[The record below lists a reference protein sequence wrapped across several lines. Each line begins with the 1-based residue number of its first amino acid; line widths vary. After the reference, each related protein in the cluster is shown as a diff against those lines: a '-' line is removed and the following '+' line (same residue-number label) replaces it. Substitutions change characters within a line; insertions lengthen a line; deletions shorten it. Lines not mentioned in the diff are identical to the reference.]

1 MSLIN
6 VWVKTFG
13 QSHVMS
19 RNGITKKLQKLVDS
33 YWNDVY
39 SKAHRK
45 KGKGKTKD
53 VSTFMSIRHFNK
65 NWRTKALN
73 KTELSNGSLLDIG
86 SKMESLTGA
95 ENIFYEDQ
103 KSEKECQISE
113 EIDCEYEREQE
124 NVCREKNRKEQE
136 NEEKAFI
143 EQDIDF
149 SDTKSNMGEDITINQ
164 SLNCSGLT

>member
-1 MSLIN
+1 MTEKLVFVLGDKLPTCYEATIATYSVATQPKGAKMKKTIHAYAMSLIN
-6 VWVKTFG
+6 IWVKAFG

-19 RNGITKKLQKLVDS
+19 RNAITKKLQKLGDS

-73 KTELSNGSLLDIG
+73 KTGLSNGSLLDIG
-86 SKMESLTGA
+86 SKMESLTSA
-95 ENIFYEDQ
+95 EKIFYEDQ
-103 KSEKECQISE
+103 KSEKECRIRDRLQ
-113 EIDCEYEREQE
+113 
-124 NVCREKNRKEQE
+124 V
-136 NEEKAFI
+136 
-143 EQDIDF
+143 
-149 SDTKSNMGEDITINQ
+149 
-164 SLNCSGLT
+164 